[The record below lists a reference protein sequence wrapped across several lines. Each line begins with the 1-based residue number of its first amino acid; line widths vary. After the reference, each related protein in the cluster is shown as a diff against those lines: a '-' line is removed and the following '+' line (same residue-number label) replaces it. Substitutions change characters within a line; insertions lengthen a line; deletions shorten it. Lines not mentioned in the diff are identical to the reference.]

1 MLTDEERYLFDLR
14 GYLVLPGVLEQE
26 QLDKINQAI
35 DAQELPAPGGTFAD
49 QIFSGFLNW
58 GSSALTDLLDH
69 EQIFPIMNEL
79 LERPR
84 LDRYYGIRMRAG
96 TTGLPLHG
104 GALEA
109 DDQSEYYL
117 FRNGRMSNGMVTVSW
132 ALTDMLAGQGGFV
145 CIPGSHKS
153 NYALPVSWDY
163 QAEAVHHLPLAAGDV
178 LIFNGAIVH
187 GTHPWH
193 ADHERRSVMFKYA
206 PGHLAWSKVY
216 LDWAPE
222 LRQTLS
228 PRQQALLEPPY
239 CLPHHADPTDR
250 FVR

>member
-1 MLTDEERYLFDLR
+1 MLTDEERFLFDLR
-14 GYLVLPGVLEQE
+14 GFVVLREVLGPE
-26 QLDKINQAI
+26 QLGEVNRII
-35 DAQELPAPGGTFAD
+35 DGQELPPPGDTFAD
-49 QIFSGFLNW
+49 QIFSGFLSW
-58 GSSALTDLLDH
+58 GPAFTDLLDH
-69 EQIFPIMNEL
+69 ERVFPIVTTL
-79 LERPR
+79 LNRPR

-109 DDQSEYYL
+109 DGQSEFYH
-117 FRNGRMSNGMVTVSW
+117 FHHGRMANGVITVSW

-153 NYALPVSWDY
+153 NHPLPKSWDY
-163 QAEAVHHLPLAAGDV
+163 RAEAVHHVPMAAGDV
-178 LIFNGAIVH
+178 LVFNGAMAH

-216 LDWAPE
+216 LDWAAE
-222 LRQTLS
+222 LRQSLS

-239 CLPHHADPTDR
+239 CLPHHEDPTDR